1 MILNNLAVY
10 MKYFELFGGSF
21 TDYTNTNSA
30 SSLLV
35 ANFADGDVIKNTSGA
50 SFNSLTIGGYGTSS
64 YYNRQ
69 PFFNFY
75 YSFCAITKQTSI
87 QLDYMNIGFGTG
99 TTPVTVN
106 DYCLENLI
114 STLTIPS
121 GNMSKT
127 INFTVSEDGKTVT
140 RTVKVTVSPKNN
152 GSENVTVGE
161 VGFFQQ
167 VFDGQYPAIG
177 KPVLMHRIVF
187 DEPVTI
193 EAGATGTFTFEF
205 TFTNSIA

>member
-50 SFNSLTIGGYGTSS
+50 SFKSLTIGGYGTSD

-75 YSFCAITKQTSI
+75 SSYGAIKNQTSI
-87 QLDYMNIGFGTG
+87 QTAYMNIGYGKG
-99 TTPVTVN
+99 TTPVTAN

-114 STLTIPS
+114 STLTS
-121 GNMSKT
+121 GGLSKK
-127 INFTVSEDGKTVT
+127 INFAVSEDGKTAI
-140 RTVKVTVSPKNN
+140 RTVTITASPKNN
-152 GSENVTVGE
+152 TSEDIVIGE

-167 VFDGQYPAIG
+167 VFDGQYPAMG

-187 DEPVTI
+187 DKPVTI